1 MAFQYVQYYNYSA
14 KFNKFYVFI
23 LMKYL
28 KLKWNY
34 VEITFSICV
43 LLNPNKNYI
52 LKQSSELA

>member
-52 LKQSSELA
+52 